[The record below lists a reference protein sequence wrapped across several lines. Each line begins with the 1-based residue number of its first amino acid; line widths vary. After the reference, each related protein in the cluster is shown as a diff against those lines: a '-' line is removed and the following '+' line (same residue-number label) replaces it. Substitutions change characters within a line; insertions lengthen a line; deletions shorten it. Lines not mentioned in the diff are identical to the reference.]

1 MSVNYSIMSSRV
13 RNRNHESGAQ
23 KHKRQ
28 RRLEQIAQSQKGA
41 SDRFVVRESQTSSTQ
56 HQTLH
61 SDGDGNHRDNTD
73 NVEVHTSVV
82 DSEPINPNIVEA
94 RTLETDAENTD
105 GIDSEPVPF
114 QPDIFDPRYWD
125 SCS

>member
-1 MSVNYSIMSSRV
+1 MNRSVNYSVMSSRV
-13 RNRNHESGAQ
+13 RNWNYEFGAQ
-23 KHKRQ
+23 KRKKQ
-28 RRLEQIAQSQKGA
+28 RRLEQVASQKGA
-41 SDRFVVRESQTSSTQ
+41 IDKFVFRESQNSTQ

-114 QPDIFDPRYWD
+114 QPDIRSEVLGFL
-125 SCS
+125 

>member
-28 RRLEQIAQSQKGA
+28 RRIEQIAHSQKGA

-73 NVEVHTSVV
+73 NV
-82 DSEPINPNIVEA
+82 
-94 RTLETDAENTD
+94 
-105 GIDSEPVPF
+105 
-114 QPDIFDPRYWD
+114 
-125 SCS
+125 

>member
-1 MSVNYSIMSSRV
+1 MTFESRSCLLRV

-28 RRLEQIAQSQKGA
+28 RRVEQVVQSQKGA
-41 SDRFVVRESQTSSTQ
+41 IDRFVVRESPARTE

-82 DSEPINPNIVEA
+82 DSG
-94 RTLETDAENTD
+94 D
-105 GIDSEPVPF
+105 
-114 QPDIFDPRYWD
+114 
-125 SCS
+125 